1 MVATQKAAVAHF
13 DRECGNREQALY
25 GRVMA
30 RMGDILREE
39 LDLLKGHRTVEVE
52 KVC

>member
-1 MVATQKAAVAHF
+1 MVATQKAAVASF
-13 DRECGNREQALY
+13 DRECGSSEQALF

-30 RMGDILREE
+30 RMGDLLKEE
-39 LDLLKGHRTVEVE
+39 LDSLKGHRAAEVE